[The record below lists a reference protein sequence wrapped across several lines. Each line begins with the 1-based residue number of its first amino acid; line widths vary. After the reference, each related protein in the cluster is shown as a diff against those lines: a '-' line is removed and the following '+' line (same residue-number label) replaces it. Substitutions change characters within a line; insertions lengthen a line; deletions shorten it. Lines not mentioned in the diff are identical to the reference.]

1 MKMTY
6 RYISCITAEW
16 KLPSVVKNSSL
27 MRPNTSGALHT
38 SSCNQGSTAP
48 HKWPFYMT
56 VLWTDL
62 HYTDNHSP
70 HCCDVLR
77 PPANRAA
84 SEAVVSHKRRGIP
97 SAQALRCLPN
107 TWRHVTDV
115 QQWLREWRL
124 AINVSKNMAMLFA
137 EADRRIPKTR
147 PVQLLGSQSIGLIP
161 SVIWR
166 WPSIHGFY
174 LVDSYHL
181 VEKESGALLLN
192 RRSGLSTRNGV
203 LLYKQ
208 LIRPMMDYSCPVWRS
223 ASHCHIR
230 KMAVLQSTFLC
241 VATNATWYIGSK
253 QIHENLGVP
262 FLQTTS
268 GLYPRDSSPQS

>member
-181 VEKESGALLLN
+181 VEKESGADTGSVGTSPKQEKWSLHQEWSSAVQAAHPSYDGLLMPRLEVCQ
-192 RRSGLSTRNGV
+192 SLPYQENGG
-203 LLYKQ
+203 
-208 LIRPMMDYSCPVWRS
+208 
-223 ASHCHIR
+223 ASVHVSLRCY
-230 KMAVLQSTFLC
+230 QC
-241 VATNATWYIGSK
+241 
-253 QIHENLGVP
+253 NLVH
-262 FLQTTS
+262 
-268 GLYPRDSSPQS
+268 R